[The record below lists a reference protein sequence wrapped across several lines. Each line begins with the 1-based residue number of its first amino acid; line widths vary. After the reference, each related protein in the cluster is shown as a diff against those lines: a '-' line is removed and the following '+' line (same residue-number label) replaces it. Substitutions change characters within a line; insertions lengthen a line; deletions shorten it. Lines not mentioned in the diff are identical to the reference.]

1 MNRISLAKKA
11 VALPLIGLLAAW
23 LAFMGAALANL
34 YVPQPIY
41 NNVGV
46 ATFPEE
52 IVQIAPYLFLLG
64 IAAVAFA
71 SLISKR
77 WAQRSKLELGEN
89 HKLSRAALRFANLG
103 IVLALAAG
111 AVFAIGNFLGA
122 FNTYSGRAENPW
134 LRFLS
139 VYVPILLAT
148 GLVVYVLLAAFVFN
162 HEDEK
167 HTDGSKAKMTDAQ
180 KALGLGYAI
189 PILATALAIIFGLGV
204 YDVTRTNLQVW
215 IWVIIIAI
223 VATGVVFGTRFANK
237 ARAAK
242 PAPVKPRTALAAG
255 ASNLNFVLSII
266 FGATVTVMA
275 FGFGTD
281 AIGKLQT
288 WSNPPVDCV
297 DIECNSISSV
307 SLPSLQWLL
316 EDLAP
321 AKVLLL
327 LAVIG
332 IYVTIT
338 ERNKEAE
345 PAKKA
350 PAKKAK

>member
-1 MNRISLAKKA
+1 MNRIPLANKA
-11 VALPLIGLLAAW
+11 VALPLIGLLVAW
-23 LAFMGAALANL
+23 LAFMAATLANL

-52 IVQIAPYLFLLG
+52 TVQIAPYLFLLG
-64 IAAVAFA
+64 IAAVSFA
-71 SLISKR
+71 SLLGKR
-77 WAQRSKLELGEN
+77 LAQRSRVELGDG

-103 IVLALAAG
+103 IVIGLAAG
-111 AVFAIGNFLGA
+111 AIFAIGNFLGA
-122 FNTYSGRAENPW
+122 FNTYSGRAENPV
-134 LRFLS
+134 LRLLS

-162 HEDEK
+162 HDSEK
-167 HTDGSKAKMTDAQ
+167 NTDGTKAKMTEAQ

-189 PILATALAIIFGLGV
+189 PILATAVAIIFGLAV

-242 PAPVKPRTALAAG
+242 PAPVKPRTALTAG

-266 FGATVTVMA
+266 FGSAVTIMA
-275 FGFGTD
+275 FSFGTE

-288 WSNPPVDCV
+288 WSNPPIDCV
-297 DIECNSISSV
+297 DVECNSI
-307 SLPSLQWLL
+307 PSITAPSWQWLF
-316 EDLAP
+316 EEMAP
-321 AKVLLL
+321 AKVLLI
-327 LAVIG
+327 LAVVG

-338 ERNKEAE
+338 ERNKESAHT
-345 PAKKA
+345 
-350 PAKKAK
+350 KKAK